1 MSPPGSSEPAS
12 ELLLQY
18 LLQHLLVQSQLSD
31 QLLQPLILI
40 LQLPQAPQFRHARP
54 GKFFLPVVKCG
65 LKNSHLS
72 ADFPDAGASFS
83 LFQGKCNLFFGITGL
98 FQTMCLSVRWKK
110 DRKLQFRLV
119 LFTGGRSSFI

>member
-1 MSPPGSSEPAS
+1 M
-12 ELLLQY
+12 LQY
-18 LLQHLLVQSQLSD
+18 LLQHLLVQTQLSD

-40 LQLPQAPQFRHARP
+40 LQLPQTPQFGHARP
-54 GKFFLPVVKCG
+54 GKFFLSVLKCG
-65 LKNSHLS
+65 LRNSHFS
-72 ADFPDAGASFS
+72 ADFPDAGAGFS